1 MCLFPARTLEQP
13 PCLPS
18 ALKVASEAD
27 GKVTSKGCGH
37 TPLLRRQ
44 DSVEEG
50 GVSAASFGATLR
62 KREVDYVPL
71 PQGPPSGGAAPHSV
85 SVPSWGIGLGLVTA
99 CRRTAVLLG
108 LGAGFALSLSE
119 LRMIAIFSEA
129 P

>member
-1 MCLFPARTLEQP
+1 MFLHAF
-13 PCLPS
+13 
-18 ALKVASEAD
+18 ALSRNR
-27 GKVTSKGCGH
+27 GH
-37 TPLLRRQ
+37 AFYIF
-44 DSVEEG
+44 S
-50 GVSAASFGATLR
+50 
-62 KREVDYVPL
+62 EVDYVPL
-71 PQGPPSGGAAPHSV
+71 PQGPPGGGAAPHSV